1 MPFFSEKVPADF
13 EGSIRLDKFIASL
26 PNGMNRSKLKSGVTE
41 ILINGKKVKL
51 SAKVQAS
58 DQIDIQWED
67 NIPDDIEPENLP
79 LDIIYEDENVT
90 VVNKK
95 QGMVTHPACGNWNG
109 TLVNALLYHWGRK
122 AVSQLK
128 EGSTSEILER
138 RRPGIV
144 HRLDKETSGI
154 IITAKNRDSEEFLQK
169 QFKEKSLQ
177 KEYILICT
185 GRPPK
190 RTGDIRTQIIRDPK
204 NRHRFKAVDDTQQ
217 GKFARTIY
225 HCIAC
230 YGNYSLMRVR
240 IKTGRTH
247 QIRVHMKYLGCP
259 ILGDSIYNKPD
270 KNFPNATL
278 MLHSVQ
284 LKIRLPHFLNTETN
298 NQSDFA
304 NYAETS
310 KGDGFTIFRTKTPQR
325 FIEIEKKL
333 KKMFPKTVID

>member
-128 EGSTSEILER
+128 EGNASEILER

>member
-225 HCIAC
+225 HCISC